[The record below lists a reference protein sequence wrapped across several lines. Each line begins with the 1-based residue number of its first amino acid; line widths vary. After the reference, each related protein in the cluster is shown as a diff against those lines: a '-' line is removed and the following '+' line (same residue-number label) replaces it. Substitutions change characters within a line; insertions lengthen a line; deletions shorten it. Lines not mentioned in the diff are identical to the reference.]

1 MADVERLQ
9 RRLERERRARKE
21 AERLL
26 EEKSRELFDA
36 SQELL
41 ESAGTLRAVI
51 DAVPAKVNAR
61 DADGRYLFMNAYQK
75 ERLGIGDTE
84 VGGLTPAEVVDAD
97 YQRFVDE
104 TDEVVVRTRAP
115 IYDRDEEL
123 ADGDGVARTWLSNKV
138 PVFDD
143 AGDLKLIVNVSID
156 ITRRRRAER
165 ERKALE
171 AQLRQAQKMES
182 LGTLAGGTAH
192 EFNNMLVPMIGLTE
206 LVAEDLPEGS
216 VERANLEKV
225 LEAGAR
231 ARGLVKQILT
241 FSREQPREI
250 SRNDLVAI
258 VREAMDL
265 IRTTTPSTIDVEA
278 DLAGDP
284 LPVFADAT
292 ELHQILMNLTSNAAQ
307 AMEGETGSIRI
318 SLTEETLS
326 TARTD
331 ALSDLPSGRYAVL
344 SVADTGCGMDAKTV
358 ERIFEPFFT
367 TKEVGQGTGLG
378 LAMIHA
384 IVTRAEGAIRVDS
397 EPGAGTTFEIRLPIC
412 QTDATTDPGDAQPAV
427 TDARSRVA

>member
-61 DADGRYLFMNAYQK
+61 DSDGRYLFMNAYQK
-75 ERLGIGDTE
+75 ERLGIGDKE

-97 YQRFVDE
+97 YQRFVDD

-123 ADGDGVARTWLSNKV
+123 TDHDGFARTWLSNKV

-156 ITRRRRAER
+156 ITRRRRGEQ

-231 ARGLVKQILT
+231 ARDLVKQILT

-250 SRNDLVAI
+250 MQNDLVAI
-258 VREAMDL
+258 VRDAMDL
-265 IRTTTPSTIDVEA
+265 IRTTTPSTINVEA
-278 DLAGDP
+278 DLTGDP
-284 LPVFADAT
+284 LPVLADAT
-292 ELHQILMNLTSNAAQ
+292 ELHQILMNLSSNAAQ
-307 AMEGETGSIRI
+307 AMDGDTGSIRI
-318 SLTEETLS
+318 TLAEETLS
-326 TARTD
+326 ATPNGPP
-331 ALSDLPSGRYAVL
+331 SDLPSGRYALL
-344 SVADTGCGMDAKTV
+344 SVADTGCGMDAATV

-397 EPGAGTTFEIRLPIC
+397 KPGVGTTFEIRLPIC
-412 QTDATTDPGDAQPAV
+412 QSDAEPAV
-427 TDARSRVA
+427 PDARTRVA